1 MKPPLTLLLLILILL
16 SVFSSLQKVFG
27 LSARAPEWQPPIR
40 LQLPGYQMQLL
51 SSRDGSLG
59 RDFSTG
65 TMRRFRFR
73 SDGDKPAIVIT
84 LMPVN
89 SIKREHMQLERI
101 TRDLPAFALKKPRLL
116 THRPTDRSSGEEDQ
130 LAMATA
136 NGETRIQ
143 TCLIRSGLSGY
154 SLNTLGDEITRDDLR
169 KFDSSP
175 QLKYGDYLS
184 RFLGLQP
191 SKHWECLIVQLDAAT
206 ASADQ
211 QALLEAWTAVRSQ
224 LLSAKGF

>member
-1 MKPPLTLLLLILILL
+1 MKPPLSLLLLILVLL

-27 LSARAPEWQPPIR
+27 LSARAPEWQPPTH
-40 LQLPGYQMQLL
+40 LHLPGYNMQLL
-51 SSRDGSLG
+51 SSRAGSLG

-84 LMPVN
+84 MMPVN
-89 SIKREHMQLERI
+89 SNKRQLMQLERI

-116 THRPTDRSSGEEDQ
+116 THRPADRSLGEQDQ
-130 LAMATA
+130 LAMATVNA
-136 NGETRIQ
+136 ETRLQ
-143 TCLIRSGLSGY
+143 TCLMRSGLAGY
-154 SLNTLGDEITRDDLR
+154 SLTTLGDEISRDDLR
-169 KFDSSP
+169 KFDSNP

-184 RFLGLQP
+184 RLLGLQP
-191 SKHWECLIVQLDAAT
+191 SKHWECLIVQLDAAKG
-206 ASADQ
+206 SAEQ
-211 QALLEAWTAVRSQ
+211 QVLLKAWSAVRAQ

>member
-27 LSARAPEWQPPIR
+27 LAARAPEWHPPTD
-40 LQLPGYQMQLL
+40 LQLPGYHRQLL
-51 SSRDGSLG
+51 SSRNGSIG

-73 SDGDKPAIVIT
+73 SDGDKPAMVIT
-84 LMPVN
+84 IMPVN
-89 SIKREHMQLERI
+89 SIKREVMQLERI

-116 THRPTDRSSGEEDQ
+116 THRPADRSTGEEDQ
-130 LAMATA
+130 LAMATVNA
-136 NGETRIQ
+136 GTRLQ
-143 TCLIRSGLSGY
+143 TCLMRSGVAGY
-154 SLNTLGDEITRDDLR
+154 SQTTLGDAISRDDLR
-169 KFDSSP
+169 EFDSNP
-175 QLKYGDYLS
+175 QLKYADYLS

-191 SKHWECLIVQLDAAT
+191 IKHWECLIVQLDAAT

-211 QALLEAWTAVRSQ
+211 QALLNAWTAVRSQ